1 MPSDVRHKKLLYASL
16 ESYSTQTTMKSSLI
30 ACCFYFFGMTGSCFA
45 QSSPKDI
52 GILSPHGDTR
62 TSVFY
67 GADVSTNSALGM
79 DDRPLTIFKDE
90 MNKDSGNQGHLSD
103 RPLLSSTPKQSFGNI
118 PSSDRGGVNQG
129 YVGPFNTPSNNPK
142 GAYIGIDVPLFGK

>member
-1 MPSDVRHKKLLYASL
+1 MPSDVRHKKLLYASF

-45 QSSPKDI
+45 QSSPKDS

-62 TSVFY
+62 TSVY
-67 GADVSTNSALGM
+67 HGDSVATSSALGM
-79 DDRPLTIFKDE
+79 DDRPMTIFKDE

-103 RPLLSSTPKQSFGNI
+103 RPLLSPTPRQSFGNM
-118 PSSDRGGVNQG
+118 PSADRGGVNQG